1 MSYPQAPVLSAPP
14 PARTGAALA
23 VGAAVAVSGAL
34 IVGVFSGMTS
44 IQSAKVAI
52 LLGWLVGLVVSR
64 AGPALRAAAG
74 AGILSAAAC
83 AAASVIGLI
92 VVIVRTGH
100 VPLAIVVDHLARVI
114 SLMPHVIGW
123 FGFVC
128 WALAAVFGW
137 STVRSRGRRHSP
149 QFEAAPGARMSPD
162 EGGDQDGGA

>member
-1 MSYPQAPVLSAPP
+1 MSYPQAPVLSVPP

-23 VGAAVAVSGAL
+23 LGAAVAVGGAL

-64 AGPALRAAAG
+64 AGPALDAAAG
-74 AGILSAAAC
+74 AGILSVAAS
-83 AAASVIGLI
+83 AAASVIGVI
-92 VVIVRTGH
+92 IVIVRLGH
-100 VPLAIVVDHLARVI
+100 VPLAIVLDHLPRVI

-137 STVRSRGRRHSP
+137 ATVRSRGRKHSP
-149 QFEAAPGARMSPD
+149 EFAAGPGARMSLA